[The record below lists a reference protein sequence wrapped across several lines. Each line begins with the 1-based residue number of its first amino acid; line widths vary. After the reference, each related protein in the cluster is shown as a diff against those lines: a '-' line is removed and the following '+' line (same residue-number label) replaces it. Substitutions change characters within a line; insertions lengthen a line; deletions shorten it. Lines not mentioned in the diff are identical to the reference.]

1 MWPTSSVTR
10 LGEIRH
16 FGKIFKVLGNI
27 LTVYL
32 LLGKFSG
39 LLRQISYAIGQIFI
53 DVNGQM
59 LKNNLATWSHCRP
72 DTHSCTVS
80 IPNPSLSLSFM
91 HTPTHIRIMKKHVLR
106 GRQKIG
112 GCGRDPFCF
121 ESGSF
126 KDAHVGRRKVNC
138 ICQPQ
143 QLPAFI
149 KEHKVEMSWLKL
161 GTEDGVSCRTR
172 RRTSASSLETWASI
186 SPHVPFLRK

>member
-1 MWPTSSVTR
+1 MQFYIHQSIGTTVLFRQSGQKHPQNNNNFCRPKEWTYQMWPTSSVTR

-80 IPNPSLSLSFM
+80 IPNPSLSLSC
-91 HTPTHIRIMKKHVLR
+91 THPH
-106 GRQKIG
+106 
-112 GCGRDPFCF
+112 
-121 ESGSF
+121 
-126 KDAHVGRRKVNC
+126 
-138 ICQPQ
+138 
-143 QLPAFI
+143 
-149 KEHKVEMSWLKL
+149 
-161 GTEDGVSCRTR
+161 
-172 RRTSASSLETWASI
+172 TSALWKNTSSEDDKKLEAAAETRFVSKVAPSKM
-186 SPHVPFLRK
+186 LTLDAAK

>member
-1 MWPTSSVTR
+1 MQFCIHQSIGTTVLFRQSGQKHPQNNNNFCRPKEWTYQMWPTSSVTR

-126 KDAHVGRRKVNC
+126 KDAHVGRR
-138 ICQPQ
+138 
-143 QLPAFI
+143 
-149 KEHKVEMSWLKL
+149 
-161 GTEDGVSCRTR
+161 
-172 RRTSASSLETWASI
+172 
-186 SPHVPFLRK
+186 

>member
-1 MWPTSSVTR
+1 MQFCIHQSIGTTVLFRQSGQKHPQNNNNFCRPKEWTYQMWPTSSVTR

-80 IPNPSLSLSFM
+80 IPNPFSLSLFHA
-91 HTPTHIRIMKKHVLR
+91 HTHTHPHYEKTRPPRTTKNWRLRQRPVL
-106 GRQKIG
+106 
-112 GCGRDPFCF
+112 F
-121 ESGSF
+121 
-126 KDAHVGRRKVNC
+126 RKWLLQRC
-138 ICQPQ
+138 SRWTPLSKLY
-143 QLPAFI
+143 LPAATTSGF
-149 KEHKVEMSWLKL
+149 HQ
-161 GTEDGVSCRTR
+161 RT
-172 RRTSASSLETWASI
+172 
-186 SPHVPFLRK
+186 